1 LTSENQKQAV
11 AFDGEE
17 AGAGYASP
25 LLDLIA
31 ACFLVVLSIIVVV
44 ASWLLPVP
52 GDLLTAPGLLPF
64 FTALSL
70 LIMALIL
77 GVTAVKRKSTN
88 YWFAGDSVS
97 LDKSQTNRTLLLAAL
112 VGLYIL
118 ALQQLAF
125 QYDFSIGDAFFSI
138 SAFEP
143 VTITALAVII
153 HIYWRGP
160 LWITTLVSVL
170 WTLFLSLV
178 FQKAFNLPLPG
189 SF

>member
-1 LTSENQKQAV
+1 LNSANSNDAV
-11 AFDGEE
+11 VFEGEE

-25 LLDLIA
+25 KLDLIA
-31 ACFLVVLSIIVVV
+31 ACFLTLLSIVVII
-44 ASWLLPVP
+44 AAWWLPVP

-64 FTALSL
+64 FTAISL
-70 LIMALIL
+70 LIMAVIL
-77 GVTAVKRKSTN
+77 GITALKRKKLTTEFEQDTSIIDN
-88 YWFAGDSVS
+88 
-97 LDKSQTNRTLLLAAL
+97 SQNKRTLLLIGL

-118 ALQQLAF
+118 ALQQLTF
-125 QYDFSIGDAFFSI
+125 LYDFSVGGVFFSV

-143 VTITALAVII
+143 VTVVALAAII
-153 HIYWRGP
+153 CIYWGGP

-170 WTLFLSLV
+170 WTLLLSVV

>member
-1 LTSENQKQAV
+1 MTSENQKQV
-11 AFDGEE
+11 AAFEGEE

-25 LLDLIA
+25 ILDLLA
-31 ACFLVVLSIIVVV
+31 ACFLVALSIIVII

-70 LIMALIL
+70 LVMALIL
-77 GVTAVKRKSTN
+77 GFSAVKRKANNNRLS
-88 YWFAGDSVS
+88 GDAVS
-97 LDKSQTNRTLLLAAL
+97 LDRSQTNRTLLLGAL

-118 ALQQLAF
+118 SLQQLAF
-125 QYDFSIGDAFFSI
+125 QHDFSVGNTFFSI

-143 VTITALAVII
+143 VTITALTAII
-153 HIYWRGP
+153 HIFWRGP
-160 LWITTLVSVL
+160 LWITTLVSVI
-170 WTLFLSLV
+170 WTLTLSLV

>member
-1 LTSENQKQAV
+1 MTSENQKQTV
-11 AFDGEE
+11 AFEGEE

-25 LLDLIA
+25 VLDLIA
-31 ACFLVVLSIIVVV
+31 ACFLVTLSIIVTI
-44 ASWLLPVP
+44 ASWLLPIP

-64 FTALSL
+64 LTALSL
-70 LIMALIL
+70 LAMALIL
-77 GVTAVKRKSTN
+77 GVSAVKRKATN
-88 YWFAGDSVS
+88 NWLTEDSVS
-97 LDKSQTNRTLLLAAL
+97 LDKSQAYRTLLLAAL

-125 QYDFSIGDAFFSI
+125 QYDFSISGAFFSI

-143 VTITALAVII
+143 VTITALAAII

-170 WTLFLSLV
+170 WTLLLSLV